1 MAVWRG
7 LKNSIKPKNKLYL
20 KLKEVNS
27 ALSNEL
33 YNSYKRK
40 WQQLI
45 KWLNIFIVI
54 ADNYRNSY
62 KNNKNTEIYKS
73 IK

>member
-1 MAVWRG
+1 M
-7 LKNSIKPKNKLYL
+7 IEDLYL
-20 KLKEVNS
+20 
-27 ALSNEL
+27 
-33 YNSYKRK
+33 
-40 WQQLI
+40 
-45 KWLNIFIVI
+45 VI

>member
-7 LKNSIKPKNKLYL
+7 LKNSIKQKNKLYL